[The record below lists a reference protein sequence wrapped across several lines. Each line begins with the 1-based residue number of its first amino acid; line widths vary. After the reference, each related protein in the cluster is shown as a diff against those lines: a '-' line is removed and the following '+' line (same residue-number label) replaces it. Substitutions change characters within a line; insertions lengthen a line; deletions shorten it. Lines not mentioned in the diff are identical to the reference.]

1 MNMDEQDLNA
11 RFSDAFG
18 HGETLRRQLRLT
30 AEEADWARRHYSAV
44 LTALGEGWYDMEF
57 QGAYC

>member
-1 MNMDEQDLNA
+1 MDEYELTA
-11 RFSDAFG
+11 RLSEAFS

-30 AEEADWARRHYSAV
+30 AEEAGWAQAHYPAA
-44 LTALGEGWYDMEF
+44 LTALGDGWYDMEF

>member
-1 MNMDEQDLNA
+1 MDEQDLSA
-11 RFSDAFG
+11 RLSDAFG

-30 AEEADWARRHYSAV
+30 AEEADWAGRHYSAV
-44 LTALGEGWYDMEF
+44 LTALGDGWYDMEF